1 MFGGETDNRDKP
13 SVEASAD
20 QLATPWSILSAAM
33 AGDMS
38 IGCAALKRSTKLKS
52 CTSAADT
59 DSMQMP
65 NERKENGNN
74 MGLLNHKPQN
84 MRGGLRV
91 YKIVILGDGGV
102 GKSGKLSEQDSGR
115 VKSV

>member
-1 MFGGETDNRDKP
+1 
-13 SVEASAD
+13 
-20 QLATPWSILSAAM
+20 M

-65 NERKENGNN
+65 NERKDNGNN
-74 MGLLNHKPQN
+74 TGLLNKPPTAPQN

-102 GKSGKLSEQDSGR
+102 GKSGK
-115 VKSV
+115 

>member
-1 MFGGETDNRDKP
+1 
-13 SVEASAD
+13 
-20 QLATPWSILSAAM
+20 M

-38 IGCAALKRSTKLKS
+38 IGCAALKRSSKLRS

-59 DSMQMP
+59 DSMRMP
-65 NERKENGNN
+65 NDHRDNGS
-74 MGLLNHKPQN
+74 LVKQPPVPPQN

-102 GKSGKLSEQDSGR
+102 GKSGEPLSVQRKTPSYHCAL
-115 VKSV
+115 

>member
-1 MFGGETDNRDKP
+1 
-13 SVEASAD
+13 
-20 QLATPWSILSAAM
+20 M

-59 DSMQMP
+59 DSMHHMP

-74 MGLLNHKPQN
+74 MGLLIKPPSAPQN

-102 GKSGKLSEQDSGR
+102 GKSGELTASVFLLSVFIFFLSLRILIVSAKNQ
-115 VKSV
+115 

>member
-1 MFGGETDNRDKP
+1 
-13 SVEASAD
+13 
-20 QLATPWSILSAAM
+20 M

-38 IGCAALKRSTKLKS
+38 IGCAALKRSSKLRS

-59 DSMQMP
+59 DSMRVP
-65 NERKENGNN
+65 SDHRDNGS
-74 MGLLNHKPQN
+74 LIKPPPVPPQN

-102 GKSGKLSEQDSGR
+102 GKSGELF
-115 VKSV
+115 